1 MADSQEC
8 TEAVCIHTRKIYD
21 SCRDK
26 DCVEDLRVYLTASS
40 QPYIEGAFSVRPS
53 SATLLYADVDV
64 DEISFNRGYYT
75 VDVTYFYQV
84 TGTTFPGENT
94 VTGLCVFNKRV
105 MLFGSEGSAKIY
117 ASDGSSADA
126 ATQPIA
132 VVECVDPI
140 ILNMKL
146 AETCPTGL
154 VGDMRDIP
162 AAILARFGEDL
173 VLNDTSRI
181 LLATLGQ
188 FSIIRL
194 ERDTQLVVPVHDYC
208 LPDKEC
214 ISNSEDD
221 PCTMFSRIR
230 FPVEEFF
237 PPDTI
242 SAAEDYRAVMQNRN
256 SNN

>member
-40 QPYIEGAFSVRPS
+40 QPYIESSFSVRPN
-53 SATLLYADVDV
+53 AARLLYASVDV
-64 DEISFNRGYYT
+64 DEISFNRGYFT
-75 VDVTYFYQV
+75 VDVTYFYEV
-84 TGTTFPGENT
+84 TGITFPGENT
-94 VTGLCVFNKRV
+94 VRGLCVFNKRV

-117 ASDGSSADA
+117 ASDGSFTDS
-126 ATQPIA
+126 ATQPVA

-140 ILNMKL
+140 VLNMKI
-146 AETCPTGL
+146 AEACPSGL
-154 VGDMRDIP
+154 MAEMRDVP
-162 AAILARFGEDL
+162 ANILAYFGEDL
-173 VLNDTSRI
+173 VLNDTARI

-214 ISNSEDD
+214 ISGTEDD

-237 PPDTI
+237 PPDSI
-242 SAAEDYRAVMQNRN
+242 DAAEDYRAAIQNLN
-256 SNN
+256 TNT

>member
-1 MADSQEC
+1 MAEQDNC

-26 DCVEDLRVYLTASS
+26 DCVEDLRVYPTVQS
-40 QPYIEGAFSVRPS
+40 QAYIETAFSIRPR
-53 SATLLYADVDV
+53 SARLLYADVNV

-75 VDVTYFYQV
+75 VDVTYFYEI
-84 TGTTFPGENT
+84 TGNTFPGENL
-94 VTGLCVFNKRV
+94 VRGLAVFNKRV

-117 ASDGSSADA
+117 ASDGSFTDS
-126 ATQPIA
+126 ATQPVA

-140 ILNMKL
+140 VLNMKI
-146 AETCPTGL
+146 ADACPTGL
-154 VGDMRDIP
+154 AGDMRDVP
-162 AAILARFGEDL
+162 ANILAYFGEDL
-173 VLNDTSRI
+173 VLNDTARI

-214 ISNSEDD
+214 ISGTEDD
-221 PCTMFSRIR
+221 PCTLFSRIR

-237 PPDTI
+237 PPDSI
-242 SAAEDYRAVMQNRN
+242 DAAEDYRAAIQNLN
-256 SNN
+256 T